1 MTLLLGASELESLVD
16 RDAALEAVA
25 RAFAEIAD
33 GGAHQPGPTS
43 MATPGDTGRFILM
56 AAVSD
61 AAGLAGVKLLADV
74 PDNAERDLP
83 TQRSMILIVDR
94 ADGAPVALLHGR
106 VPTRVRTAA
115 ASAVATRAL
124 AHDDSRSLGLLGAGA
139 LAREHVRALRTVR
152 PFERLTVWSRSAATV
167 ARFAADVERSGDWD
181 GEIVAAS
188 SPREVVDASDVVCTL
203 TPSVEPILSG
213 AWLRPGQH
221 LNVVGAR
228 PRPDERE
235 VDGAALARS
244 SVWVDDRATAETKSG
259 DLLLAVAEG
268 ALTLDDVVGTLGEVL
283 TGRGRGRA
291 GHDEITLFDS
301 VGIGAQDVAVAAV
314 LLDAAHERGIGTR
327 VDLNA

>member
-16 RDAALEAVA
+16 RPATIEAVA

-33 GGAHQPGPTS
+33 GGADQPGPTAMS
-43 MATPGDTGRFILM
+43 TAADSGRFILM

-74 PDNAERDLP
+74 PDNGARDLP
-83 TQRSMILIVDR
+83 TQRSMILVVDR
-94 ADGAPVALLHGR
+94 TDGGPVALLHGR

-124 AHDDSRSLGLLGAGA
+124 AREDSRSLGLLGAGA
-139 LAREHVRALRTVR
+139 LAREHVRALRGIR
-152 PFERLTVWSRSAATV
+152 AFDRLTVWSRSSETV
-167 ARFAADVERSGDWD
+167 ARFAADLARDGDWTGD
-181 GEIVAAS
+181 VVAAAA
-188 SPREVVDASDVVCTL
+188 PRDVVEASDVVCTL
-203 TPSVEPILSG
+203 TPSVDPILAG
-213 AWLRPGQH
+213 AWLQPGQH

-235 VDGAALARS
+235 VDGRTLARA

-268 ALTLDDVVGTLGEVL
+268 AISLDDVVGTLGELL
-283 TGRGRGRA
+283 TGRVRGRSSA
-291 GHDEITLFDS
+291 EEITLFDS
-301 VGIGAQDVAVAAV
+301 VGIGAQDIAVAEV
-314 LLDAAHERGIGTR
+314 LLGAARARGVGTL
-327 VDLNA
+327 VDLSV

>member
-16 RDAALEAVA
+16 RDATLEAVA

-33 GGAHQPGPTS
+33 GGAHQPAPTS
-43 MATPGDTGRFILM
+43 MATPGDSGRYILM
-56 AAVSD
+56 AAASD
-61 AAGLAGVKLLADV
+61 ATGLAGVKLLADV
-74 PDNAERDLP
+74 PDNAARNLP
-83 TQRSMILIVDR
+83 TQRSMIIVVDR

-124 AHDDSRSLGLLGAGA
+124 ARDDSRTLGLLGAGA
-139 LAREHVRALRTVR
+139 LAREHVRQLSSVR
-152 PFERLTVWSRSAATV
+152 PFERLVVWSRSAGTV
-167 ARFAADVERSGDWD
+167 ARFAADLERDGDWTGD
-181 GEIVAAS
+181 IVAAS
-188 SPREVVDASDVVCTL
+188 DPRAVVEAADVVCTL
-203 TPSVEPILSG
+203 TPSVEPILAG

-268 ALTLDDVVGTLGEVL
+268 ALTLEDVVGTLGEVL
-283 TGRGRGRA
+283 TGRARGRSTA
-291 GHDEITLFDS
+291 DEITLFDS

-314 LLDAAHERGIGTR
+314 LLEAANRRGVGTR

>member
-1 MTLLLGASELESLVD
+1 VTLLLGASELESLVD
-16 RDAALEAVA
+16 RGATLEAVA

-33 GGAHQPGPTS
+33 GGAHQPAPTS
-43 MATPGDTGRFILM
+43 MATPGDSGRYILM
-56 AAVSD
+56 AAASD
-61 AAGLAGVKLLADV
+61 ATGLAGVKLLADV
-74 PDNAERDLP
+74 PDNAARDLP
-83 TQRSMILIVDR
+83 TQRSMILVVDR
-94 ADGAPVALLHGR
+94 TDGAPVALLHGR

-124 AHDDSRSLGLLGAGA
+124 ARDDSRTLGLLGAGA
-139 LAREHVRALRTVR
+139 LAREHVRQLRDVR
-152 PFERLTVWSRSAATV
+152 PFDRLVVWSRSAETV
-167 ARFAADVERSGDWD
+167 ARFAADLTRDGDWT

-188 SPREVVDASDVVCTL
+188 DPRTVVEAADVVCTL
-203 TPSVEPILSG
+203 TPSVEPVLAG
-213 AWLRPGQH
+213 AWLRGGQH

-268 ALTLDDVVGTLGEVL
+268 ALTLGDVVGTLGEVL
-283 TGRGRGRA
+283 TGRVRGRSTP
-291 GHDEITLFDS
+291 DEITLFDS

-314 LLDAAHERGIGTR
+314 LLEAATRRGIGTR